1 VSSARAEILQ
11 RVRAAL
17 AADGGLRSA
26 PPALP
31 AVLTGA
37 PVVPPERYER
47 FRATLA
53 KVGGRVERAAS
64 LEAACARV
72 VEEVHAR
79 GLRRVALSDAP
90 ELAALRAR
98 LAGLELAGP
107 ESPRATLLAA
117 ELGVTL
123 AQRGIAE
130 TGTLVLESARE
141 RHRLISLLPPVHVAL
156 LSARA
161 LLGTLGEA
169 LAAVRTSTGAPASR
183 TITFVTGP
191 SRTADIELTLV
202 VGVHGPRELLVLV
215 HDSPA
220 PA

>member
-1 VSSARAEILQ
+1 MSSARAEILQ
-11 RVRAAL
+11 RVRVAL

-26 PPALP
+26 RPALP
-31 AVLTGA
+31 PVLGGA
-37 PVVPPERYER
+37 PVALAERYER
-47 FRATLA
+47 FRTTLV
-53 KVGGRVERAAS
+53 KVGGRVERVAS
-64 LEAACARV
+64 LEAARERV
-72 VEEVHAR
+72 VEEVRAR
-79 GLRRVALSDAP
+79 GVRRVALSDAP

-98 LAGLELAGP
+98 LAPGLELSGP
-107 ESPRATLLAA
+107 ESSRTELLAA

-123 AQRGIAE
+123 AQWGIAE

-156 LSARA
+156 LSVRA

-183 TITFVTGP
+183 TITFITGP

-202 VGVHGPRELLVLV
+202 VGVHGPRELHVLV

-220 PA
+220 

>member
-1 VSSARAEILQ
+1 MSDARTETLQ

-17 AADGGLRSA
+17 AADRGLRFT
-26 PPALP
+26 PPVLP
-31 AVLTGA
+31 PVLGGA
-37 PVVPPERYER
+37 PVAPAERYER
-47 FRATLA
+47 FRATLT
-53 KVGGRVERAAS
+53 KVGGRVERVAS
-64 LEAACARV
+64 LEAARERV
-72 VEEVHAR
+72 VEEVRAR
-79 GLRRVALSDAP
+79 GVRRIALSDAP
-90 ELAALRAR
+90 ALAALRAR
-98 LAGLELAGP
+98 LAGLGLAGP
-107 ESPRATLLAA
+107 ESPRAALLTA

-123 AQRGIAE
+123 AQWGIAE

-156 LSARA
+156 LPARA

-169 LAAVRTSTGAPASR
+169 LTAVRTSTGAPASR
-183 TITFVTGP
+183 TITFITGP

-220 PA
+220 